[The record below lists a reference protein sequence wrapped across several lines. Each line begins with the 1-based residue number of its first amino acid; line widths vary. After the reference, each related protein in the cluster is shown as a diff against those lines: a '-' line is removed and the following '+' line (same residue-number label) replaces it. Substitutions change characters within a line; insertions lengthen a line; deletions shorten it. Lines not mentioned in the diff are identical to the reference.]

1 MTMLMGGVYLL
12 YSAYFLSMDFSTIL
26 FIMSLVL
33 SLMYLGLAYSFTMD
47 NLRNRKKIRVHMD
60 MVDPD

>member
-1 MTMLMGGVYLL
+1 MLMGGVYLL

-26 FIMSLVL
+26 EIMSIIL

-47 NLRNRKKIRVHMD
+47 NLKNRKKIRVHMD
-60 MVDPD
+60 MVDPG

>member
-1 MTMLMGGVYLL
+1 MLMGGVYLL

>member
-1 MTMLMGGVYLL
+1 MLMGGVYLL

-26 FIMSLVL
+26 QIMSIVL

-47 NLRNRKKIRVHMD
+47 NLKNRKKIRVHMD
-60 MVDPD
+60 MVDPG

>member
-1 MTMLMGGVYLL
+1 MLMGGVYLL

-26 FIMSLVL
+26 EIMSIVL

-47 NLRNRKKIRVHMD
+47 NLKNRKKIRVHMD
-60 MVDPD
+60 MVDPG

>member
-1 MTMLMGGVYLL
+1 MLMGGCYLL

-26 FIMSLVL
+26 EIMSIVL

-47 NLRNRKKIRVHMD
+47 NLKNRKKIRVHMD
-60 MVDPD
+60 MVDPG